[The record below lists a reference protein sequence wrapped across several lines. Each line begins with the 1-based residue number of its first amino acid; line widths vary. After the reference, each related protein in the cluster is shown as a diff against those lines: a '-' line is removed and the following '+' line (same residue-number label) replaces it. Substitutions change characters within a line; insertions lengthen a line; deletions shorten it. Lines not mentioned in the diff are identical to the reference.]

1 MLNELVLGRALYVRS
16 QKHDGSRSPSRIVST
31 TRGAWQWLTA
41 RP

>member
-16 QKHDGSRSPSRIVST
+16 QKNEGPRSTSRIVST
-31 TRGAWQWLTA
+31 TRGAWQWLMA